1 MIKIGYTTKTKEDFV
16 ISECSTAP
24 EANQCVAELK
34 DSCSDRTDIAY
45 FWLSSFDPDTGDF
58 QPYGFI
64 DP

>member
-1 MIKIGYTTKTKEDFV
+1 MIKVGYTTDNNDDFV

-24 EANQCVAELK
+24 EANQRAAELRA
-34 DSCSDRTDIAY
+34 SCSGRTDIAY
-45 FWLSSFDPDTGDF
+45 FWLSSFDPDSGDF

>member
-1 MIKIGYTTKTKEDFV
+1 MIKIGYTTESNEDFV

-24 EANQCVAELK
+24 EANEGVAELK
-34 DSCSDRTDIAY
+34 SSCSERTDILY
-45 FWLSSFDPDTGDF
+45 FWLSSFDPNTGDF

>member
-1 MIKIGYTTKTKEDFV
+1 MIKVGYTTESNEDFV

-24 EANQCVAELK
+24 EANECVAELRA
-34 DSCSDRTDIAY
+34 SCSGRTDILY
-45 FWLSSFDPDTGDF
+45 FWLSSFDPNTGDF